1 VAAMLDNCEV
11 DPVGLNGGEGIE
23 IEGYQVNLQVT
34 GSLDRGKK
42 RQDKE
47 SVVEIYQLTYN

>member
-47 SVVEIYQLTYN
+47 SVAEIYQLTYN

>member
-1 VAAMLDNCEV
+1 MLDNWEV

-34 GSLDRGKK
+34 GSLDWGKK

-47 SVVEIYQLTYN
+47 SVAEIYQLTYN